1 MRSFSL
7 PTRPTHA
14 TVKSSTKKVRSDF
27 ILACDFTTTV
37 ACSFIVLPPSL
48 PPPLPAEPYV
58 LVWSAQ
64 DAKEKL
70 ENLIVIRTTFL
81 APFLFGEQT
90 FCEEVRMY
98 GSFVQYA
105 AVLLESGGTEQAR

>member
-1 MRSFSL
+1 MLLHPSHPNS
-7 PTRPTHA
+7 
-14 TVKSSTKKVRSDF
+14 VSS
-27 ILACDFTTTV
+27 
-37 ACSFIVLPPSL
+37 
-48 PPPLPAEPYV
+48 AEPYV

-90 FCEEVRMY
+90 FCDEVRTHAR
-98 GSFVQYA
+98 QYCVGRP
-105 AVLLESGGTEQAR
+105 VLADGLSPIKPKY

>member
-1 MRSFSL
+1 MFPHPSHPNSF
-7 PTRPTHA
+7 
-14 TVKSSTKKVRSDF
+14 
-27 ILACDFTTTV
+27 
-37 ACSFIVLPPSL
+37 PS
-48 PPPLPAEPYV
+48 AEPYI

-90 FCEEVRMY
+90 FCDEVRTL
-98 GSFVQYA
+98 GSGMCGTASVVRRVESSQ
-105 AVLLESGGTEQAR
+105 AVK